1 MAAASVYLSNAL
13 LNAVLRNAAYTSPA
27 TVYLAAY
34 TSDPTVNDTGTEVT
48 GGSYARPSLT
58 FAAPSGGT
66 SVNNADVS
74 IPGMPAV
81 TVSHVAVRDAAT
93 GGHLLFFGALASPR
107 SLSAGDSF
115 IVRAGDLN
123 TAIA

>member
-1 MAAASVYLSNAL
+1 MPAVSVYLGNAL
-13 LNAVLRNAAYTSPA
+13 LNAVLRNTAYTSPA
-27 TVYLAAY
+27 TVYLACY
-34 TSDPTVNDTGTEVT
+34 TSNPTANDTGTEVT
-48 GGSYARPSLT
+48 GGSYARPSIT

-81 TVSHVAVRDAAT
+81 TVTHLAIRNAAT
-93 GGHLLFFGALASPR
+93 GGNLLFYGALSTPR
-107 SLSAGDSF
+107 TLTAGDSF

-123 TAIA
+123 AAIG